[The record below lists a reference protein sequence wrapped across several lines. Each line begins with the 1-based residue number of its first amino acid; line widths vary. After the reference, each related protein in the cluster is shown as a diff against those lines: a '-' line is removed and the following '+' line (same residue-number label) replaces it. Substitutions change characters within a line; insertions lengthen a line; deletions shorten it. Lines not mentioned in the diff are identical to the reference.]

1 MSQIKTK
8 CVFGPVPSRR
18 LGLSLGI
25 DLLPYKTC
33 SMDCVYCECGATTN
47 LTCERREYFPTA
59 QVIRELEEVLARRE
73 KIDYVTFSG
82 VGEPTLHSGIGA
94 IIRHIRAAHPE
105 LKICLLTNATL
116 LNDAE
121 LVREIASVNLLVPS
135 LDGSNDEELFR
146 INRQAPGITL
156 ERIVDGILNFK
167 AHSRAAVWLEIFILP
182 GVNDTIESAE
192 RFRRLAARIRP
203 DKVQLNS
210 LDRPGLY
217 DWVKPADD
225 AALDRIAE
233 VIGRSVPVEKI
244 AKHARRV
251 ENAEHRELDLAQYNE
266 LILKTLRSR
275 PCTAEDLSATVGI
288 ESERI
293 EPHLRRMERAGLVV
307 SEPGT
312 RGTFYRP
319 AK

>member
-33 SMDCVYCECGATTN
+33 SMDCVYCECGATTR
-47 LTCERREYFPTA
+47 LTCERKEYFPTD
-59 QVIRELEEVLARRE
+59 QVIRELDSVFAEQK

-94 IIRHIRAAHPE
+94 IIRHIRETHPE

-116 LNDAE
+116 LNDPA
-121 LVREIASVNLLVPS
+121 LVGEIAPVDLIVPS
-135 LDGSNDEELFR
+135 MDGSNDEELFR

-156 ERIVDGILNFK
+156 EGIVEGILNFK
-167 AHSRAAVWLEIFILP
+167 AHSRAALWLEIFILP
-182 GVNDTIESAE
+182 GVNDSMESAE
-192 RFRRLAARIRP
+192 RFRKLAARIQP

-217 DWVKPADD
+217 EWVRPADD
-225 AALDRIAE
+225 ATLDRIAE

-244 AKHARRV
+244 AKHAKRV
-251 ENAEHRELDLAQYNE
+251 ENEEHRELDLAQYNE
-266 LILKTLRSR
+266 RILKTLRSR
-275 PCTAEDLSATVGI
+275 PCTAEDLSATIGI

-293 EPHLRRMERAGLVV
+293 APHLRRMERAGLVI
-307 SEPGT
+307 SEPGS

>member
-1 MSQIKTK
+1 M
-8 CVFGPVPSRR
+8 
-18 LGLSLGI
+18 
-25 DLLPYKTC
+25 
-33 SMDCVYCECGATTN
+33 
-47 LTCERREYFPTA
+47 
-59 QVIRELEEVLARRE
+59 IRELEEVLARRE

-94 IIRHIRAAHPE
+94 VIRHIRAAHPE

-121 LVREIASVNLLVPS
+121 LVREIASVDLLVPS